1 MRPYTVYIMPKH
13 FIDKMAHKCSFLLLR
28 ASLKMLQSKL
38 SDECKGTI
46 FFPCVLAWATKP
58 TLHRWSLKSTFLED
72 SKPLFVVFIHR
83 TGKYWRVNHCFIL
96 SGGRV
101 WINLG
106 GFYVESAVMFLVSKL
121 KIKNKKK
128 IGGLY
133 KMYKCSTSHHIKA
146 MFPVMFY
153 AKSSISKCFSVYH
166 LNRLSVLLLVSV
178 CYCIHKI

>member
-1 MRPYTVYIMPKH
+1 MRPYIVYIMPKH
-13 FIDKMAHKCSFLLLR
+13 FIDKMAHKCSFLLLP

-58 TLHRWSLKSTFLED
+58 TLHRWSLKSTLLED

-101 WINLG
+101 
-106 GFYVESAVMFLVSKL
+106 
-121 KIKNKKK
+121 
-128 IGGLY
+128 
-133 KMYKCSTSHHIKA
+133 
-146 MFPVMFY
+146 
-153 AKSSISKCFSVYH
+153 
-166 LNRLSVLLLVSV
+166 
-178 CYCIHKI
+178 